1 MQVREIVVGIL
12 TPTSMAKGATILA
25 ARDPA
30 AALMKNERQ
39 YNRGEGGGGITPLKN
54 IPSEAKNK
62 VEANN
67 QLMQSLG
74 FSATPTIVYRDD
86 SGDVQV
92 VQGVPQ
98 GDAMTAAMGG
108 PKP

>member
-1 MQVREIVVGIL
+1 
-12 TPTSMAKGATILA
+12 
-25 ARDPA
+25 
-30 AALMKNERQ
+30 
-39 YNRGEGGGGITPLKN
+39 
-54 IPSEAKNK
+54 
-62 VEANN
+62 ANN